1 MHEGFLQ
8 LAIDEAS
15 RSITQG
21 GGQFG
26 AVIVRDGHVLATG
39 QNRVTLSHDP
49 TAHAEGVAIRAACS
63 AIADH
68 RLNGAVLYASTE
80 PCPLC
85 LSAAHWARIDRV
97 YFAASRH
104 DAARAGF
111 SDAEIYEQLT
121 LPLKERSLPVERIEM
136 PTAQAPLDAWIT
148 LADKI
153 EY

>member
-21 GGQFG
+21 GGPFG
-26 AVIVRDGHVLATG
+26 AVIVRDGLVLATG

-49 TAHAEGVAIRAACS
+49 TAHAEVVAIRAACS

-68 RLNGAVLYASTE
+68 RLSGTVLYASTE

-97 YFAASRH
+97 FFAATRH

-111 SDAEIYEQLT
+111 DDAEIYKQLT
-121 LPLKERSLPVERIEM
+121 LPVEARSLPVEHIEM